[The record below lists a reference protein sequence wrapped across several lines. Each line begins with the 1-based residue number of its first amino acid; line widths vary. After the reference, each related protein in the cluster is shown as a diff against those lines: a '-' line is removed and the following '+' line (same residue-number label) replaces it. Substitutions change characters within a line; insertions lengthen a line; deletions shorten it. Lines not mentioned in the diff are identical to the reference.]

1 MATAIEEDL
10 FEVYYQPLYDLK
22 EKRISY
28 NGSIKPIETSVTWND
43 LTSKFLSELQRNMDR
58 SQSLGIFNYRK
69 VCKFNKRTSTDHR
82 KRLESIKYNL
92 SPLELIKIRI

>member
-22 EKRISY
+22 EKISY

-43 LTSKFLSELQRNMDR
+43 LTRSFYRNRRETWTDR
-58 SQSLGIFNYRK
+58 KAWVS
-69 VCKFNKRTSTDHR
+69 
-82 KRLESIKYNL
+82 SIPKGL
-92 SPLELIKIRI
+92 